1 MGLLRQ
7 LQLGAQ
13 VVDVLPPGVNFA
25 SGAGCVNAAG
35 TVRCAVG
42 ALAVGA
48 SRTFTISTTLASPYS
63 GARPLVNTATLDA
76 PGDTN
81 PGNNTASATT
91 AVSNLPASSIPTL
104 SEWGLILLAALLG
117 LMAWQHPAMGRRR

>member
-1 MGLLRQ
+1 M
-7 LQLGAQ
+7 
-13 VVDVLPPGVNFA
+13 DVLPAGVNFVSA
-25 SGAGCVNAAG
+25 PGCVNAAG
-35 TVRCAVG
+35 TVSCGVG

-48 SRTFTISTTLASPYS
+48 SRTFTINTTLATPYS
-63 GARPLVNTATLDA
+63 GARPLVNSATVDA

-81 PGNNTASATT
+81 PGNNTSSASTT
-91 AVSNLPASSIPTL
+91 VTGNASNIPTL